1 MISVKVTVDAD
12 VFKALEDA
20 YTKSPR
26 TIKTFLNRSLLPQYL
41 KRIQQQ
47 WTPYPGAVRY
57 PIQWASEKQ
66 RRAFFATNG
75 FGGGIPYQRTRTLQK
90 SWVFAIDEF
99 PGGAEVSIGN
109 TADYARYVIGA
120 DQQPFHTNTG
130 WPRIDDEATALT
142 GELTDEVID
151 LYFQIMDGTFA

>member
-1 MISVKVTVDAD
+1 MISARVTVDTD
-12 VFKALEDA
+12 VFKALEEA

-26 TIKTFLNRSLLPQYL
+26 TIKAFLNRSLLPQYL

-47 WTPYPGAVRY
+47 WTPYPSPVHY
-57 PIQWASEKQ
+57 PIEWKSARQ

-90 SWVFAIDEF
+90 SWVFAIDEY
-99 PGGAEVSIGN
+99 PGGAEVRIGN
-109 TADYARYVIGA
+109 TAAYARFVIGA
-120 DQQPFHTNTG
+120 DQQPFHRNTG
-130 WPRIDDEATALT
+130 WPHVDTEAAELT

-151 LYFQIMDGTFA
+151 LYFQIMDGRFA

>member
-1 MISVKVTVDAD
+1 MYQVKVTVDTD
-12 VFKALEDA
+12 VLDTLAEA
-20 YTKSPR
+20 YQKSPR

-57 PIQWASEKQ
+57 PIQWASDKQ

-75 FGGGIPYQRTRTLQK
+75 FGGGIPYQRTRTLQQ
-90 SWVFAIDEF
+90 SWVFAIQDY
-99 PGGAEVSIGN
+99 PGGAEISIGN
-109 TADYARYVIGA
+109 TADAARYVIGA
-120 DQQPFHTNTG
+120 DQQPFHRNTG

-142 GELTDEVID
+142 GELTDDVID

>member
-1 MISVKVTVDAD
+1 MYKVTVTVDAD
-12 VFKALEDA
+12 VLQALEDA
-20 YTKSPR
+20 YAKSPR
-26 TIKTFLNRSLLPQYL
+26 TIKTFLNRSLLPQYI

-57 PIQWASEKQ
+57 PIQWASDKQ

-75 FGGGIPYQRTRTLQK
+75 FGGGIPYRRTRNLQK
-90 SWVFAIDEF
+90 SWVFAIDDY
-99 PGGAEVSIGN
+99 PNGAEVSIGN

-120 DQQPFHTNTG
+120 EQQPFHRNTG
-130 WPRIDDEATALT
+130 WPRIDDEAAALT
-142 GELTDEVID
+142 NELTEDVID

>member
-1 MISVKVTVDAD
+1 MYKVTVTVDAD
-12 VFKALEDA
+12 VLQALEDA
-20 YTKSPR
+20 YAKSPR
-26 TIKTFLNRSLLPQYL
+26 TIKTFLNRSLLPQYI

-57 PIQWASEKQ
+57 PIQWASDKQ

-75 FGGGIPYQRTRTLQK
+75 FGGGIPYRRTRNLQK
-90 SWVFAIDEF
+90 SWVFAIDEY
-99 PGGAEVSIGN
+99 PNGEEVSIGN

-120 DQQPFHTNTG
+120 EQQPFHSNTG
-130 WPRIDDEATALT
+130 WPRIDDEAAALT
-142 GELTDEVID
+142 NELTDEVID

>member
-1 MISVKVTVDAD
+1 MISVKVTVDTD

-20 YTKSPR
+20 YAKSPR

-57 PIQWASEKQ
+57 PIQWASDKQ

-75 FGGGIPYQRTRTLQK
+75 FGGGIPYRRTRNLQQ
-90 SWVFAIDEF
+90 SWAFAIEDF
-99 PGGAEVSIGN
+99 PNGAEITIGN
-109 TADYARYVIGA
+109 NADYARYVIGA
-120 DQQPFHTNTG
+120 DQQPFHANTG
-130 WPRIDDEATALT
+130 WARIDDEATALT